1 MLFRTKDLE
10 AIMSGRVTTAF
21 RRWKKPGAKP
31 GSQQRTQLGMVAID
45 SVEEID
51 PKTLTEADA
60 KSANYPDLASL
71 HAMFDAQ
78 EGTCYR
84 IRLHPGGPDPRETLQ
99 NAADISPED
108 RAKIDKRLAKL
119 DVDSPWTTATL
130 ICIHDHPAVVS
141 TKLADILGRER
152 FALKE
157 DIRKLK
163 ALGLTESL
171 EVGYRLSPRG
181 EAYLSKR
188 PSIARKS

>member
-21 RRWKKPGAKP
+21 RRWKKPGAKA

-45 SVEEID
+45 SVEVID
-51 PKTLTEADA
+51 PASLTEADA
-60 KSANYPDLASL
+60 KAANYPDLASL

-84 IRLHPGGPDPRETLQ
+84 IRLRPGGADPRAALQ
-99 NAADISPED
+99 NAADISHDE
-108 RAKIDKRLAKL
+108 RVTIDKRLAKL
-119 DVDSPWTTATL
+119 DAVTPWTRATL
-130 ICIHDHPAVVS
+130 TCIRDHPAVVS
-141 TKLADILGRER
+141 TRLAEILGRER
-152 FALKE
+152 FALKD

-181 EAYLSKR
+181 IAYLAGR
-188 PSIARKS
+188 GA

>member
-10 AIMSGRVTTAF
+10 AIFAGRVTTAF

-45 SVEEID
+45 AVEEIN
-51 PKTLTEADA
+51 PNTLTEADA
-60 KSANYPDLASL
+60 RAANYPDLASL

-84 IRLHPGGPDPRETLQ
+84 ITLRPGGADPRAALQ
-99 NAADISPED
+99 NDADISPDD
-108 RAKIDKRLAKL
+108 RIKIDKRLAKL
-119 DVDSPWTTATL
+119 DAVTPWTRATL
-130 ICIHDHPAVVS
+130 ECIRDNPAVVS
-141 TKLADILGRER
+141 TRLAEILGRER
-152 FALKE
+152 FSLKD

-171 EVGYRLSPRG
+171 DVGYRLSKRG
-181 EAYLSKR
+181 NAYVDSKE
-188 PSIARKS
+188 S

>member
-10 AIMSGRVTTAF
+10 AIFAGRITTAF
-21 RRWKKPGAKP
+21 RRWKKPGAKA

-45 SVEEID
+45 SVEVID

-60 KSANYPDLASL
+60 HAANYPDLASL
-71 HAMFDAQ
+71 RAMFDAQ

-84 IRLHPGGPDPRETLQ
+84 IRLHPGGPDPRAALQ
-99 NAADISPED
+99 DADDLTHAD
-108 RAKIDKRLAKL
+108 RVEIDKKLAKL
-119 DVDSPWTTATL
+119 DAVAPWTKATL
-130 ICIHDHPAVVS
+130 HCIRDNPGVVS
-141 TKLADILGRER
+141 TKLADILGCER

-171 EVGYRLSPRG
+171 KVGYRLSRRG
-181 EAYLSKR
+181 LAYVDSKV
-188 PSIARKS
+188 S